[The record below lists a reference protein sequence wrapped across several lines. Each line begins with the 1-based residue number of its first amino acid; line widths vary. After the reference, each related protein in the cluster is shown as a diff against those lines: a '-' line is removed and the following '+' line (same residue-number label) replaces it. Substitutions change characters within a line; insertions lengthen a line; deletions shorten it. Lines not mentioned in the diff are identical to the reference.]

1 MSKLDEIVSYNENV
15 PSERIKEEIKA
26 LFLELI
32 GEDEVFIDIP
42 VVNHLGEVT
51 DTIKGETYTPYMIA
65 KNQLRAELRTKVD
78 SL

>member
-32 GEDEVFIDIP
+32 AEVYNDPFDELSRVDLD
-42 VVNHLGEVT
+42 N
-51 DTIKGETYTPYMIA
+51 
-65 KNQLRAELRTKVD
+65 LRTKVD